1 MLVLFSMQSCKSVFL
16 RPKLFELI
24 FTESEQEFQKYYNHK
39 VAKHPSNVHRG
50 RLKTF
55 TTGQDYSNRR
65 ISNNT
70 ESNVT

>member
-1 MLVLFSMQSCKSVFL
+1 MSAFS

-24 FTESEQEFQKYYNHK
+24 FTESEPRVSEILQPQ
-39 VAKHPSNVHRG
+39 VAKHPSNVHSG

-65 ISNNT
+65 ISNTPEN
-70 ESNVT
+70 NVT